1 VRVNFR
7 FIEIH
12 PEAPEQGTTV
22 DALNYSG
29 EKWQGMIDGLM
40 EMVEGEGVELVPVR
54 QLQFLPPAAGW
65 QVKQLRLSAAAR

>member
-1 VRVNFR
+1 MLVNFR

-12 PEAPEQGTTV
+12 PETPEQGTTV

-40 EMVEGEGVELVPVR
+40 EMVEGVELVPVR
-54 QLQFLPPAAGW
+54 QLQFLPHAAGW
-65 QVKQLRLSAAAR
+65 QVKQLLLSAAGR